1 MQFLALT
8 SSLSRFSSHVC
19 SASFNVFYIRDQ
31 ACGER
36 PEGFVENG
44 AVEVLYHD
52 LECVKFDVDAVDL
65 EHRGWV
71 IDRQG

>member
-1 MQFLALT
+1 M
-8 SSLSRFSSHVC
+8 
-19 SASFNVFYIRDQ
+19 FYIRDQ